1 MTSPGPTPSPAR
13 TRKIAFTTL
22 FLVEMWERFGYYGM
36 TAVVLLYM
44 VQQLGY
50 TDVRANLTFG
60 AFTALVYAAPAVG
73 GWIGDRV
80 LGSRR
85 MTVIGALVLALG
97 YVLLSLPQAP
107 LFAALGVVAV
117 GNGLFKANPA
127 NLVSKVYEGE
137 PSKVDGAFTLYYMA
151 VNVGAT
157 FSQILTPLIAIWAGW
172 RAAFAVCAAGMVV
185 AVLNYLVMR
194 RHLAHVGSPPDFQPL
209 RVGRLLAVLA
219 GGAAAVFLV
228 TFVVQDLAVARGMVW
243 LASLAM
249 LGIFAV
255 LIARGDSAERRG
267 LVAVLLLTAQ
277 GMLFFIFYQQMS
289 TSLTLFAL
297 RNVDLRF
304 LFGYEIPPGQLQA
317 LNPIWIFILGPIVA
331 WTYDRLARGPGDL
344 SIAAK
349 FALGFAVLA
358 AGFFT
363 FGVSALFA
371 HGGKV
376 SVWWLVGGYG
386 LYSLGEILISG
397 MGLAMVA
404 RYVGPGRRGFVMG
417 LWFLATGVSQ
427 YLGSYV
433 ANFASVPESAAD
445 PVQTL
450 PLYSRLFNGLGVV
463 AVVGTALAVALLP
476 LMRRLSAP
484 APAATPATPASSS
497 SA

>member
-1 MTSPGPTPSPAR
+1 MDASPAPAATPR
-13 TRKIAFTTL
+13 SRKVAFAAL
-22 FLVEMWERFGYYGM
+22 FLVELWERFGYYGM

-50 TDVRANLTFG
+50 TDERANLTFG

-73 GWIGDRV
+73 GFIGDRV
-80 LGSRR
+80 RGSRR
-85 MTVIGALVLALG
+85 TTLLGALVLALG
-97 YVLLSLPQAP
+97 YALLALPQSP

-157 FSQILTPLIAIWAGW
+157 FSQILTPLIALHVGW
-172 RAAFAVCAAGMVV
+172 RAAFAVCAAGMLLAV
-185 AVLNYLVMR
+185 ANYLVLR
-194 RHLAHVGSPPDFQPL
+194 RHLAHVGSPPDFRPL
-209 RVGRLLAVLA
+209 DPRKLLLVLA
-219 GGAAAVFLV
+219 GSAAAVAAV
-228 TFVVQDLAVARGMVW
+228 VVVVQDLTVARRVVWGAAAAMV
-243 LASLAM
+243 A
-249 LGIFAV
+249 IFGL
-255 LIARGDSAERRG
+255 LIARGSDRERRG
-267 LVAVLLLTAQ
+267 LVAVAVLTAQ
-277 GMLFFIFYQQMS
+277 GILFFVFYQQMS

-304 LFGYEIPPGQLQA
+304 VLGYEIPPGQLQA
-317 LNPIWIFILGPIVA
+317 LNPIWIFVLGPAVA
-331 WTYDRLARGPGDL
+331 WGYGRLARGPGDL

-363 FGVSALFA
+363 FGLSGHFA
-371 HGGKV
+371 HEGKV
-376 SVWWLVGGYG
+376 PVGWMVAGYG

-404 RYVGPGRRGFVMG
+404 RYVGPGMRGFVMG
-417 LWFLATGVSQ
+417 LWFLATGISQ

-433 ANFASVPESAAD
+433 ANLASVPEAVTS
-445 PVQTL
+445 PVETL
-450 PLYSRLFNGLGVV
+450 PLYARLFNGLGAV
-463 AVVGTALAVALLP
+463 AVVGTVVAVALLP

-484 APAATPATPASSS
+484 PDGAGAGPAAA
-497 SA
+497 